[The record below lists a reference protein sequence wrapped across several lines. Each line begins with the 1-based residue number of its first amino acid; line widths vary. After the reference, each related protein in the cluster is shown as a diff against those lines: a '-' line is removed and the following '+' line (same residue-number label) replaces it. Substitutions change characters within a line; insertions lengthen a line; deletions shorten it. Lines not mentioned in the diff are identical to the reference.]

1 MSISQDNR
9 IIFIIYAKS
18 QERAKLFYMNL
29 FGLEPALDVPGM
41 TEFVLSSSLTLGIM
55 PEDGIVRVLEGKIP
69 HPKNA
74 NGIPRCEIYVYVDD
88 PDKYYDKLE
97 ELGGVGI
104 SRGALR
110 SWGDYASYGFDPDGH
125 IIAFATKKL
134 D

>member
-1 MSISQDNR
+1 MNYEYFSRQQNYVHHLCEISR
-9 IIFIIYAKS
+9 KSKIILY
-18 QERAKLFYMNL
+18 
-29 FGLEPALDVPGM
+29 
-41 TEFVLSSSLTLGIM
+41 EFVLSSSLTLGIM

-69 HPKNA
+69 HPKDA

-88 PDKYYDKLE
+88 PDKYYDKLKE
-97 ELGGVGI
+97 FGGVGI

-125 IIAFATKKL
+125 ILAFATKKL